1 MEGHPLKTENK
12 YFPILMLFVV
22 VLLWSATFVIVKEAL
37 ADSSSMLFI
46 AVRFS
51 IASVLLVPYLIYK
64 RAWFIKEELLP
75 GLILGVILFGG
86 FATQTVGLKFT
97 TATKSGFLTGTSVVM
112 IPIIQTVLE
121 RRKPSKGAV
130 IGSLMIFV
138 GILFMSSGGDSI
150 FTFLEK
156 LGENFNVGDTLTLIC
171 AFLFALYIVYL
182 DYVSHEN
189 DFLQLLFLQ
198 LAVSAALGFVAS
210 YLFESVGIEIVKF
223 DLTGNLMFALIYT
236 SVFATLITTALMT
249 KYQKFVSPTKA
260 GIIYSFEPV
269 FAAFIAFFAIN
280 EKITMFGFIGSLLI
294 FSGLIIAEF
303 LEGIMKRY
311 E

>member
-1 MEGHPLKTENK
+1 
-12 YFPILMLFVV
+12 MLFIVT
-22 VLLWSATFVIVKEAL
+22 LLWSGTFVVVKEAL
-37 ADSSSMLFI
+37 SDSSSMLFI

-51 IASVLLVPYLIYK
+51 IAGVLLIPYLIYSK
-64 RAWFIKEELLP
+64 ARFIKQEFLPGFLL
-75 GLILGVILFGG
+75 GLILFLG
-86 FATQTVGLKFT
+86 FATQTVGLQFT

-112 IPIIQTVLE
+112 IPIIQTILKK
-121 RRKPSKGAV
+121 RKPTKGAV
-130 IGSLMIFV
+130 IGSLMIVV

-156 LGENFNVGDTLTLIC
+156 LGDNFNVGDTLILIC
-171 AFLFALYIVYL
+171 ALLFALYIVYL
-182 DYVSHEN
+182 DRVSHDN

-198 LAVSAALGFVAS
+198 LAVSAALGFGAS
-210 YLFESVGIEIVKF
+210 YLFEYAGLETVKF
-223 DLTGNLMFALIYT
+223 NLTGNLIFALIYA

-294 FSGLIIAEF
+294 FSGLIIAEY
-303 LEGIMKRY
+303 LEGMLNKN

>member
-1 MEGHPLKTENK
+1 
-12 YFPILMLFVV
+12 MLFVV
-22 VLLWSATFVIVKEAL
+22 VLFWSATFVIVKEAL
-37 ADSSSMLFI
+37 TDSSSMLFI
-46 AVRFS
+46 AIRFS
-51 IASVLLVPYLIYK
+51 IAAVLLIPYLIYK
-64 RAWFIKEELLP
+64 KVRFIKKEFLP
-75 GLILGVILFGG
+75 GFFLGVILFGG
-86 FATQTVGLKFT
+86 FAAQTVGLQFT
-97 TATKSGFLTGTSVVM
+97 SATRSGFLTGTSVVM

-130 IGSLMIFV
+130 IGSLMIIV

-156 LGENFNVGDTLTLIC
+156 LGENFNVGDALTLVC
-171 AFLFALYIVYL
+171 AFLFALYVVYL

-198 LAVSAALGFVAS
+198 IAVSAALGFGAS
-210 YLFESVGIEIVKF
+210 YLFESAGLEIVKF
-223 DLTGNLMFALIYT
+223 NLTGNLIFALIYT

-294 FSGLIIAEF
+294 FSGLIIAEY
-303 LEGIMKRY
+303 LEGMLKRN
-311 E
+311 ER